1 MLIKLFKMRNRYL
14 DFHLSSS
21 RGRIA
26 KSFKISFFPLIFI
39 SSIILLTL
47 SALIV
52 FSIFYFKSIDDVTK
66 EIEYNKEIR
75 ENVDNYIKD
84 KLGELK
90 TNINFANPIKHEEAI
105 MSQGIKDG
113 HSGID
118 IVTELGD
125 NVFASATGKVL
136 YSGSDSIYGNIIILS
151 HQNNFYTFYGH
162 LDTILVKPHDFV
174 KSGDIIGLAGESGI
188 AKGPH
193 LHFEIWGED
202 GMKDPLE
209 MGVQIEDVNNYKDED
224 AQK

>member
-1 MLIKLFKMRNRYL
+1 MRNRYL

-39 SSIILLTL
+39 SSIIILTH

-162 LDTILVKPHDFV
+162 LDTILVSAHNFV
-174 KSGDIIGLAGESGI
+174 KSGEVIGLVGESGMTD
-188 AKGPH
+188 GPH
-193 LHFEIWGED
+193 LHFETRVGSVPQ
-202 GMKDPLE
+202 DPVIFLP
-209 MGVQIEDVNNYKDED
+209 
-224 AQK
+224 